1 MLRTPPDY
9 KVTSVEKTTSPLDT
23 ASSDV
28 WYEYVIS
35 NEDSTITGKRCGSLT
50 QVTSYAN
57 EYSEQLNERMNNGG
71 SYYRPKKPVPAKT

>member
-9 KVTSVEKTTSPLDT
+9 KVTSVEKTDSPLDT
-23 ASSDV
+23 KNAEV
-28 WYEYVIS
+28 WYEYIIS

-50 QVTSYAN
+50 QVTEYAN

-71 SYYRPKKPVPAKT
+71 SYYRPKKPAPVKS